1 MYVPVCCCVSVWC
14 VCVCICV
21 DNNNNNNK
29 TKEIL
34 YTTIYTSA
42 VTSRDLIKFPKRIY
56 KYRVAKI
63 LRSEIETGNF
73 VHKNFRLLCGPKQ
86 IQFHKIGFLAI

>member
-1 MYVPVCCCVSVWC
+1 MYVPVCCCVSVCC
-14 VCVCICV
+14 VCVYMCGQQQQQ
-21 DNNNNNNK
+21 K

>member
-1 MYVPVCCCVSVWC
+1 MYVPVCCCVSVRC
-14 VCVCICV
+14 VCVYMCGQQQQQ
-21 DNNNNNNK
+21 K

>member
-14 VCVCICV
+14 VCVYMCGQQQQQ
-21 DNNNNNNK
+21 K